1 MISLQK
7 HLILCW
13 VVSTCL
19 TSCTIEEEYKQPTT
33 HSQQLPISM
42 ETLLDEMVSYEE
54 SVYYPSP
61 YYSASQQ
68 SSTDKRSLSPQQ
80 PFWFGNQDNTRYI
93 RLDNN
98 NPEGR
103 YEKVIFDQNT
113 PGAITR
119 MWTTGLAHMLE
130 FRFYFDGETTPSFSF
145 KGNDFTKL
153 PFLVPEGL
161 LHKHIHYDTGGGTN
175 LFLPIPYA
183 LGCRITVFP
192 ANINLAYHINYRSYQ
207 VGTEIETFSIEKA
220 EQLYGK
226 MQEIAEVLHNPP
238 SYQEGTKVNSEITL
252 APEESFEVN
261 YPEGPNAIRQLEIN
275 LKNAPSLKKENFLRK
290 IILKME
296 FDDQETVDVP
306 LGDFTGGGIGSY
318 PVNSWYMTNDG
329 NGKSISRWIM
339 PYKEKAK
346 LTIDNHTGK
355 NIVIEIEA
363 KISEWEWH
371 TNTLYFH
378 CSWKQEDV
386 TYGNNYDSNDN
397 EEWLFTQIAGQ
408 GVIKG
413 DVLSLFNYGGTWYG
427 EGDEKIFI
435 DDEIFPS
442 HFGTGTEDYYN
453 TSWAPVGIEH
463 TPFGG
468 SIRADTESSYGY
480 NTFLRTRNLD
490 NIPFSSSL
498 KFYFE
503 LLGWQRGT
511 AIYSSTVFWYGA
523 LGAKAESV
531 GIAN

>member
-161 LHKHIHYDTGGGTN
+161 LHNIYITILWVKS
-175 LFLPIPYA
+175 FLPILCIGLWDYSVSGKYKFS
-183 LGCRITVFP
+183 L
-192 ANINLAYHINYRSYQ
+192 SY
-207 VGTEIETFSIEKA
+207 
-220 EQLYGK
+220 
-226 MQEIAEVLHNPP
+226 
-238 SYQEGTKVNSEITL
+238 
-252 APEESFEVN
+252 
-261 YPEGPNAIRQLEIN
+261 
-275 LKNAPSLKKENFLRK
+275 
-290 IILKME
+290 
-296 FDDQETVDVP
+296 
-306 LGDFTGGGIGSY
+306 
-318 PVNSWYMTNDG
+318 
-329 NGKSISRWIM
+329 
-339 PYKEKAK
+339 
-346 LTIDNHTGK
+346 
-355 NIVIEIEA
+355 
-363 KISEWEWH
+363 
-371 TNTLYFH
+371 
-378 CSWKQEDV
+378 
-386 TYGNNYDSNDN
+386 
-397 EEWLFTQIAGQ
+397 
-408 GVIKG
+408 
-413 DVLSLFNYGGTWYG
+413 
-427 EGDEKIFI
+427 
-435 DDEIFPS
+435 
-442 HFGTGTEDYYN
+442 
-453 TSWAPVGIEH
+453 
-463 TPFGG
+463 
-468 SIRADTESSYGY
+468 
-480 NTFLRTRNLD
+480 
-490 NIPFSSSL
+490 
-498 KFYFE
+498 
-503 LLGWQRGT
+503 
-511 AIYSSTVFWYGA
+511 
-523 LGAKAESV
+523 
-531 GIAN
+531 